1 MRDLAENWTAPKA
14 DSPSPFHAEL
24 TGEKI
29 SWQQINTAESKIPP
43 KLELVQAK
51 AEAEPTAEKN
61 NPQAMLQSLLALKP
75 EALGPGMQQAQ
86 QATRDFVAG
95 GETDKSGYE
104 TKLNEAIA
112 QSDRDYGDTVAAKW
126 GDLSLARREVT
137 TKIVD
142 FVEQNQKLV
151 ASVRSLPEN
160 EQAPVKAMIALLDQ
174 KQISPELRNSI
185 HKELSHYPQVADSV
199 NTTIK
204 AKEAVEKAGETL
216 VKAQEPLFKA
226 ASEQALSRLLLANL
240 KELNGDAGGA
250 YILKQKAQESY
261 ANTAATIQ
269 GKPIEV
275 KPGIEV

>member
-14 DSPSPFHAEL
+14 DSPSAFHAEL
-24 TGEKI
+24 AGENF
-29 SWQQINTAESKIPP
+29 SWQQINVADSKITP
-43 KLELVQAK
+43 KLELVQTTVES
-51 AEAEPTAEKN
+51 EAPAKN

-75 EALGPGMQQAQ
+75 EALGPGMREAQ

-104 TKLNEAIA
+104 TKLNQAIA

-126 GDLSLARREVT
+126 GDLSLARRDVT
-137 TKIVD
+137 TKIID
-142 FVEQNQKLV
+142 FMQQNQKLV
-151 ASVRSLPEN
+151 ASVKSLPEN

-174 KQISPELRNSI
+174 NQISPELRNSI
-185 HKELSHYPQVADSV
+185 HKELAHYPQVADSV

-204 AKEAVEKAGETL
+204 AKEAVEKAGESL

-226 ASEQALSRLLLANL
+226 ASEQAMSRLLLANL